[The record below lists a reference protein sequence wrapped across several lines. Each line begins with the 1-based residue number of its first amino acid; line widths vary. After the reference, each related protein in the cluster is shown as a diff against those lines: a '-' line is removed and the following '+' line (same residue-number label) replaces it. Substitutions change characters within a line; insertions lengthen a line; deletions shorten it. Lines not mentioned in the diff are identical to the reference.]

1 MSTVVGDGK
10 GLDKTVFYEGREKQ
24 KNREKRCMMGLQKRL
39 QRYFNL
45 LNKGLDFSKEITEV
59 KKEMSVLSSIQ
70 GKGVILRSKE
80 REIEQGEKC
89 SRYKKKR

>member
-1 MSTVVGDGK
+1 MVKDWTRQFFMKVGK
-10 GLDKTVFYEGREKQ
+10 NK